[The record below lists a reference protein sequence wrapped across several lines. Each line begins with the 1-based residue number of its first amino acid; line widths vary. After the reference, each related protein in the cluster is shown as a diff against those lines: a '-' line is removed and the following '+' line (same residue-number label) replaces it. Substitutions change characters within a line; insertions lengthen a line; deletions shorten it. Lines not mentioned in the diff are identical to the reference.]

1 MSLLAPVSPTCP
13 LISIFILGPFYLP
26 QEHFWFWEVGVFLSC
41 LKNMGGS
48 PLICLAEGGCLFCS
62 YF

>member
-1 MSLLAPVSPTCP
+1 MSLLAPVSPTCLF

-48 PLICLAEGGCLFCS
+48 PTDLPC
-62 YF
+62 

>member
-1 MSLLAPVSPTCP
+1 MSLLATVSPTCLF

-41 LKNMGGS
+41 LKNIGGS
-48 PLICLAEGGCLFCS
+48 PTDLPC
-62 YF
+62 